1 MDMTTTTAPK
11 KGILASS
18 EDFDWGAATGPMQG
32 ATGWSPSENAQA
44 SSQLAK
50 ILQSGSPLMTV
61 ARSGAERAA
70 ARRGLLASSI
80 SAGAG
85 EEAMIN
91 AATPI
96 ATQDANTWAQSQRD
110 SAQAANDFARDANAF
125 GRQKAVT
132 QYQGILAREAQSAD
146 QSFRSSESAL
156 DRQLQADL
164 QSGRITADA
173 AQNQLNRDQQARL
186 QELQDQG
193 LDRRQAESIAAQER
207 QQREAQL
214 FQRQESADSRV
225 HQETMTRLTAQLNQD
240 VTRLTAQLNQDA
252 AKANIPQTMVADM
265 SARMSSAVQ
274 QILADPN
281 MDGAAKDAAISNYY
295 KYANTQMQWMASFYN
310 TTTPNFMGGESF
322 RPAQSAAPAPNVS
335 LPEQPAAAKA
345 ADAAQ
350 SHPSEE
356 AMRDYYERQYGYGVH

>member
-18 EDFDWGAATGPMQG
+18 EEFDWGSAAGPMQG

-91 AATPI
+91 TATPI

-110 SAQAANDFARDANAF
+110 SAQAANDFARDANNF
-125 GRQKAVT
+125 GRQKAMT

-156 DRQLQADL
+156 ERQLQADL

-240 VTRLTAQLNQDA
+240 A

-281 MDGAAKDAAISNYY
+281 MDGAAKDVAISNYY
-295 KYANTQMQWMASFYN
+295 KYANTQMQWVASFYN

-322 RPAQSAAPAPNVS
+322 KPAQSAAPAPNVS
-335 LPEQPAAAKA
+335 LPEQPATTKA

-356 AMRDYYERQYGYGVH
+356 AMRDYYKRQYGYGVR